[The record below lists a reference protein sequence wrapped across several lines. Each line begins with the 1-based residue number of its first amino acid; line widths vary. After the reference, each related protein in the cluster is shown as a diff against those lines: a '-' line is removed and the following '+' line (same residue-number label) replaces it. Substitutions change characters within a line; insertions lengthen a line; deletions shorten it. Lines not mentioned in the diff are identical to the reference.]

1 MNAEQILKEAKP
13 RPWTEE
19 SLRAACNLALTGKAR
34 INQNDLRLIV
44 LAVNS
49 YEAREARIASLEAML
64 RRIAV
69 DAHEP
74 DKWPMEFSEFRSK
87 TAAALAAA
95 TKVQP

>member
-1 MNAEQILKEAKP
+1 MNTEQILKAAKP

-49 YEAREARIASLEAML
+49 YEAREALAEKLEATL
-64 RRIAV
+64 TEIYNCGSIREAEILAQ
-69 DAHEP
+69 
-74 DKWPMEFSEFRSK
+74 SGLS
-87 TAAALAAA
+87 ALAAA
-95 TKVQP
+95 KKVQP